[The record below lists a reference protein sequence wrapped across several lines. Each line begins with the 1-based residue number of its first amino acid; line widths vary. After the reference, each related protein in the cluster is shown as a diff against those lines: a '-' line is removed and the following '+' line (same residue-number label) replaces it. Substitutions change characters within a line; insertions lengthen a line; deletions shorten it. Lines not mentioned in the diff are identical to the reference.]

1 MLLGE
6 FWISLII
13 SSCIKESRGG
23 LGEGS
28 GGEGEGGTAG
38 GGGGEG
44 SVGLVA
50 VCLGKLLS
58 LLNSFSYASFNRLPS
73 SSLFLAA

>member
-50 VCLGKLLS
+50 VCLGK
-58 LLNSFSYASFNRLPS
+58 
-73 SSLFLAA
+73 